1 MALFDEVKTAL
12 RVSIDDEDINLQIQ
26 SLIESA
32 KEDLTNTAD
41 IRRAVVEG
49 VVPPLVKQAIIMYVK
64 AYWTDSETDRERL
77 IACYENMKGSLA
89 ISSTYSNYD
98 GED

>member
-26 SLIESA
+26 GLIESA

-41 IRRAVVEG
+41 IRRAVVEDE
-49 VVPPLVKQAIIMYVK
+49 VPALVKQAIIMFVK
-64 AYWTDSETDRERL
+64 AYWTESETDRERL
-77 IACYENMKGSLA
+77 INCYEGLKGTLA
-89 ISSTYSNYD
+89 ISSAYSNYD